1 MVADKAGVNKGLLHY
16 YYKSK
21 ERIFTEV
28 FNRITG
34 ELIQNVKLVFS
45 DDALSFDEKIS
56 KVVNAY
62 FKLLSKNRHLPV
74 FFISEM
80 NRDPGILKRLGFTQ
94 KIKTLLSVAQPALPK
109 DKSPE
114 FAIHF
119 MITLISLSAFP
130 FMISPLINELT
141 ENKKQTEALLNDRK
155 ELVINTLKNL
165 VK

>member
-1 MVADKAGVNKGLLHY
+1 
-16 YYKSK
+16 
-21 ERIFTEV
+21 
-28 FNRITG
+28 
-34 ELIQNVKLVFS
+34 
-45 DDALSFDEKIS
+45 
-56 KVVNAY
+56 
-62 FKLLSKNRHLPV
+62 
-74 FFISEM
+74 
-80 NRDPGILKRLGFTQ
+80 
-94 KIKTLLSVAQPALPK
+94 LLSVAQPALPK